1 MTSLRGERRKTTH
14 PDEPTSIPSK
24 MNMTRGVGDVSQNR
38 WSRPLGRLFQM
49 RLRRHG
55 AWCIAW
61 SSTTS
66 MLLGKS
72 QGAIPWEGSGI
83 TLNAEADDAPV
94 QKPTGSRRVL
104 PTCRQPR
111 KVVVMLRK
119 TVIALV
125 VATLSTALV
134 STDAAARA
142 GFHGGGFHRVGVVG
156 GGWRGAGWHG
166 GGARVAWRQG
176 GWGWR
181 GPAVAAAGVGLGL
194 ASAAAWNANAAWGSS
209 TWGPSWGWNSGW
221 GDSWDGGWG
230 NSWDGGWGNS
240 GWGGGCTRWRQ
251 VWTGWGWRTV
261 AVNVCR

>member
-1 MTSLRGERRKTTH
+1 M
-14 PDEPTSIPSK
+14 PSK

-94 QKPTGSRRVL
+94 QKPTGSRRVF
-104 PTCRQPR
+104 PTCLEPR

-119 TVIALV
+119 TSIALV

-134 STDAAARA
+134 STDASARA
-142 GFHGGGFHRVGVVG
+142 GFRGGGFHRVGVAG
-156 GGWRGAGWHG
+156 GGWHGAGWRGAGWHG
-166 GGARVAWRQG
+166 GGARVAWRRG

-230 NSWDGGWGNS
+230 NSWDSGWGNS